1 MEYSSGDPTLGVA
14 PYAEAEA
21 EAKEDEPPSV
31 KDLSCDEESEST
43 TIKKRTWR
51 KPKDKP
57 KRPLSA
63 YNLFF
68 RKFIAVFGGD
78 FYVLR

>member
-1 MEYSSGDPTLGVA
+1 MEYSSGNTTLAATPSV
-14 PYAEAEA
+14 EAET
-21 EAKEDEPPSV
+21 KEDESATV
-31 KDLSCDEESEST
+31 KDRSCDEESEPT
-43 TIKKRTWR
+43 TTKKRTWR

-68 RKFIAVFGGD
+68 RKSVVF
-78 FYVLR
+78 FQW